1 MKKTTIL
8 LSALLAVLLGVAE
21 PMDVPFRGGGGLAAG
36 AVRVPGVSEWA
47 MGVCLDGTTLYVVA
61 GGVLSAFDVREPL
74 KPKLLGQLPG
84 LRLARLAD
92 ADVRRVVGVGDVHHL
107 HAVDART

>member
-8 LSALLAVLLGVAE
+8 LSALLAALLGVAE

-47 MGVCLDGTTLYVVA
+47 MGVCLDGTTLYAVA

-74 KPKLLGQLPG
+74 KPRLLGQLPG
-84 LRLARLAD
+84 MDNNRQVAAQD
-92 ADVRRVVGVGDVHHL
+92 GFVYVVS
-107 HAVDART
+107 R

>member
-8 LSALLAVLLGVAE
+8 LTALLAVLLGVAE

-47 MGVCLDGTTLYVVA
+47 MGV
-61 GGVLSAFDVREPL
+61 
-74 KPKLLGQLPG
+74 
-84 LRLARLAD
+84 
-92 ADVRRVVGVGDVHHL
+92 
-107 HAVDART
+107 